1 MTLIQPPTGVDGLE
15 ANQGARTI
23 PNNWYSGM
31 IWDTTK
37 DEWRDSNVSDLED
50 VEQLRFET
58 QVTHDRLNFL
68 RETLERLGP
77 WYPQADV
84 ELVHEYLV
92 FAHRGIRGVVLSTHA
107 DVTFDRKIAFLK
119 KTRLGPDFSYVPDL
133 TLTGEDALL
142 HYAAD
147 FFSYIDANRAM
158 VLTPDDR
165 LVWVNPS
172 RRRS

>member
-1 MTLIQPPTGVDGLE
+1 MDLFYTYILTDSGDNHKSEVLYPKQDDADTAATGVDGLE

-92 FAHRGIRGVVLSTHA
+92 FAHRGIRGVVS
-107 DVTFDRKIAFLK
+107 KY
-119 KTRLGPDFSYVPDL
+119 SC
-133 TLTGEDALL
+133 
-142 HYAAD
+142 
-147 FFSYIDANRAM
+147 
-158 VLTPDDR
+158 
-165 LVWVNPS
+165 
-172 RRRS
+172 